1 MRAFQRGPSLYQ
13 YFSTFTWFGRVLVLG
28 GGRGVWV
35 VRAYSI
41 GTGPRSTSSGLD
53 S

>member
-1 MRAFQRGPSLYQ
+1 MRAFQRGPSLYR

-28 GGRGVWV
+28 GRGVWV

-41 GTGPRSTSSGLD
+41 PTGPRSTSSGLD